1 MIENKKIKNLSCNHT
16 FSLKKKKTTPKNKN
30 KKQRTELR
38 AWEMPDSFKQS
49 SISLYPNFRRIVLY
63 LLMHRRHTSASRD
76 ILLPKIA
83 EQMPLRQQQGTWT
96 SDSFPPG
103 PYIIS
108 ALTGEQRTGPS
119 QLRLL
124 PLYCRRGGV
133 TVQRTREVFRW
144 EWSFKHRQIE
154 FRLAQLITNSRFEF
168 GLKL

>member
-1 MIENKKIKNLSCNHT
+1 M
-16 FSLKKKKTTPKNKN
+16 
-30 KKQRTELR
+30 
-38 AWEMPDSFKQS
+38 
-49 SISLYPNFRRIVLY
+49 LY

-124 PLYCRRGGV
+124 PKGRGNGAEHPEGV
-133 TVQRTREVFRW
+133 QVGVKF
-144 EWSFKHRQIE
+144 
-154 FRLAQLITNSRFEF
+154 
-168 GLKL
+168 